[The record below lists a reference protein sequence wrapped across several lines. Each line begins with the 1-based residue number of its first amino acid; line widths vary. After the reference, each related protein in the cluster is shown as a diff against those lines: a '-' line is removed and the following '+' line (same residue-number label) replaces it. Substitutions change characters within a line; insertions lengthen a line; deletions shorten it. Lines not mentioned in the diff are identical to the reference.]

1 MPPFTATQNQLLTE
15 HLRNFLPG
23 IEPEALELLRAQLEW
38 VEVPGGSTLMTQGEP
53 GESMYLTVSGRLRAY
68 VRSDDGHSGTQR
80 RVADMGRGQVIGEI
94 SLFTDAPRA
103 ATVVAVRDSVLVR
116 LTKDVFKT
124 LLASSAQVS
133 IALTRQ
139 IIQRLQS
146 GTAAHTAAQERP
158 VAMGLLPVSGG
169 VDLQAFGQRLAR
181 HLGTVGRVRVVDSTT
196 VDAELHEPGIAQRE
210 GADATANR
218 RIAMLLDEIE
228 ARNDFVLLLADPE
241 PTPWTRRVSRHC
253 DELLL
258 LADAQAEP
266 AIHPIEENCLLRRA
280 PLAEA
285 AEILVLLHPEGIQCP
300 RGTQQ
305 WLDRRP
311 VADHV
316 HVRPALD
323 RDMARLARIQSRT
336 AVGLVLAGGGARGFA
351 HLGIYRA
358 LQEEGVEID
367 CVGGTSIGSVMAAYV
382 ASDQPLT
389 TVMDNARE
397 AFRTN
402 PTGDWSLLPLM
413 SLIKGRRLRHILH
426 DAVGQLVGFPAQ
438 VEDLWK
444 NYYCVA
450 TNYSRASE
458 QVVRRGSLVKSLLAS
473 ISIPGA
479 LPPVVHEGDLL
490 CDGGT
495 FNNFPVDVM
504 RSSMRGVGTV
514 IGVDLNFRK
523 PRRIELDDIPSSWAL
538 LRDKLRPRAQR
549 RYKLP
554 SLASYLMQVTIL
566 YSMSRQRQSQQ
577 LTDLYF
583 NPPHGPRGHA
593 AVEPVRADRAAGV
606 CARHPGAGRLGRHP
620 AAAHWRA
627 AHQLKAR
634 CRAGP
639 AGGRQRNGPG
649 VAWAPLRRRTHAPQR
664 PDPAT
669 LLHRVCATG
678 PCHHGRLLCPR
689 RHV

>member
-38 VEVPGGSTLMTQGEP
+38 VEVPGGSTLMTHGEP

-158 VAMGLLPVSGG
+158 VAMGLLPVSSG

-285 AEILVLLHPEGIQCP
+285 AEILVLLHPEGTQCP

-583 NPPHGPRGHA
+583 NPPMDRVGMLQWNRFEQIVQQGYAHGIQVLDA
-593 AVEPVRADRAAGV
+593 LDDT
-606 CARHPGAGRLGRHP
+606 
-620 AAAHWRA
+620 
-627 AHQLKAR
+627 Q
-634 CRAGP
+634 
-639 AGGRQRNGPG
+639 
-649 VAWAPLRRRTHAPQR
+649 RRRIGGLRTS
-664 PDPAT
+664 
-669 LLHRVCATG
+669 
-678 PCHHGRLLCPR
+678 
-689 RHV
+689 

>member
-1 MPPFTATQNQLLTE
+1 MHAFTASQNQLLTE
-15 HLRNFLPG
+15 HLRSFLQG
-23 IEPEALELLRAQLEW
+23 IEPEALELLRTHLEW
-38 VEVPGGSTLMTQGEP
+38 VEVPGGSTLMAQGEP

-68 VRSDDGHSGTQR
+68 VRGDDGQQR

-94 SLFTDAPRA
+94 SLFTDAPRS

-116 LTKDVFKT
+116 LTKSVFKT

-146 GTAAHTAAQERP
+146 GTAGTVAAQERP
-158 VAMGLLPVSGG
+158 VAMGLLPITGG
-169 VDLQAFGQRLAR
+169 VDLQDFGQNLAR
-181 HLGTVGRVRVVDSTT
+181 QLGAIGRVRVVDSAT

-266 AIHPIEENCLLRRA
+266 AIHPIEEHCLMRRA

-285 AEILVLLHPEGIQCP
+285 AEILVLLHPADTLCP

-305 WLDRRP
+305 WLQRRP

-316 HVRPALD
+316 HVRPTLD

-382 ASDQPLT
+382 ASDRPLDV
-389 TVMDNARE
+389 VMANARE

-402 PTGDWSLLPLM
+402 PTGDWSLLPLL
-413 SLIKGRRLRHILH
+413 SLIKGRRLRHILQQ
-426 DAVGQLVGFPAQ
+426 AVGQLVGFPAQ

-450 TNYSRASE
+450 TNYSKASE

-504 RSSMRGVGTV
+504 RGLRGVGTV

-523 PRRIELDDIPSSWAL
+523 PRRIDLDDVPTGWAL
-538 LRDKLRPRAQR
+538 LRDKLRPRARR

-583 NPPHGPRGHA
+583 NPPMDRVGMLQWNRFEQIVQQGYAHGIQVLDGLDA
-593 AVEPVRADRAAGV
+593 QA
-606 CARHPGAGRLGRHP
+606 
-620 AAAHWRA
+620 
-627 AHQLKAR
+627 
-634 CRAGP
+634 
-639 AGGRQRNGPG
+639 
-649 VAWAPLRRRTHAPQR
+649 RRRIGGLR
-664 PDPAT
+664 PA
-669 LLHRVCATG
+669 
-678 PCHHGRLLCPR
+678 
-689 RHV
+689 